1 VTRADGSYG
10 GESQTVK
17 MKIIQYDDILKPR
30 KKENIVSQSMRN
42 KDPNDFFTKQS
53 SELSNPAINRDS
65 MVFYSAAS
73 IKDTSKD

>member
-1 VTRADGSYG
+1 
-10 GESQTVK
+10 